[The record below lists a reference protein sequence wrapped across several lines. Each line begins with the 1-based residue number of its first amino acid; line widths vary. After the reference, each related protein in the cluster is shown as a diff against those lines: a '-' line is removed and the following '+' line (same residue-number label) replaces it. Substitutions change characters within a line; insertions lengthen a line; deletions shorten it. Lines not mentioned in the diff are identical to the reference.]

1 MSADATTGPPRQQ
14 PSDPGDEVPARESV
28 GRGGGL
34 LGSELH
40 TLFRRW
46 RTLAIL
52 AVLAG
57 VPVLLGVAVRV
68 FSAPHPGEGPPF
80 LDRVTQNG
88 LFVGVTAL
96 IVSIPL
102 FIPLAIGVVAGDT
115 VAGEANLGTLRYLLL
130 APAGRTR
137 LLLTK
142 FVATAA
148 FCLVATL
155 TVVLT
160 GAVVGMALFRIGPVT
175 LLSGDTVGVPESF
188 LRALLVAAYVSVSM
202 LGLAAIGLFVS
213 TLTEIPVGAMAAT
226 VTLAVT
232 SQILDGIPQLDWLHP
247 WLFTHLWLSLGDLL
261 RVPISW
267 DSFAHNAILQ
277 AGYIAVFG
285 ALAWARFSGRD
296 VLS

>member
-1 MSADATTGPPRQQ
+1 MSAEPVTAVAQ
-14 PSDPGDEVPARESV
+14 

-34 LGSELH
+34 FRSELA

-57 VPVLLGVAVRV
+57 VPVMLGAAVRI
-68 FSAPHPGEGPPF
+68 FSAPHPGEGPPL

-88 LFVGVTAL
+88 LFIGVTAL

-102 FIPLAIGVVAGDT
+102 FVPLAIGVVAGDT
-115 VAGEANLGTLRYLLL
+115 VAGEAGLGTLRYLLL

-137 LLLTK
+137 LLLVK
-142 FVATAA
+142 FGAA
-148 FCLVATL
+148 AVFCLAASM
-155 TVVLT
+155 TVILA
-160 GAVVGMALFRIGPVT
+160 GAVVGAALFPIGPVT
-175 LLSGDTVGVPESF
+175 LLSGDTVGVGEAAV
-188 LRALLVAAYVSVSM
+188 RALLVGLYVAVSM
-202 LGLAAIGLFVS
+202 LGLSAIGLFVS

-232 SQILDGIPQLDWLHP
+232 SQILDGIPQLDRLHP
-247 WLFTHLWLSLGDLL
+247 WLFTHHWLSLGDLL
-261 RVPISW
+261 RSPISW
-267 DSFAHNAILQ
+267 DSFGSNAILQ
-277 AGYIAVFG
+277 AGYVAVFG
-285 ALAWARFSGRD
+285 ALAWARFGGRD